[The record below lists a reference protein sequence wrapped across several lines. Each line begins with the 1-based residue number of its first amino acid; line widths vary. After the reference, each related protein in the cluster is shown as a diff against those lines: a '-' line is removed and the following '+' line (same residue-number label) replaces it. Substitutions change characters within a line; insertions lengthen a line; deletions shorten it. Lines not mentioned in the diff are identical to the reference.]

1 VQASEE
7 VLNRAFE
14 LPEDM
19 RQTRRRSPRRWRPP
33 GDKRVSLVMAKQ
45 QIADE
50 LPGEPASALTERAV
64 SLIDRAVESVSDWL
78 NRIGLSE
85 TMGAVR
91 CRV

>member
-1 VQASEE
+1 VA
-7 VLNRAFE
+7 AA
-14 LPEDM
+14 
-19 RQTRRRSPRRWRPP
+19 

-45 QIADE
+45 QIADD

-85 TMGAVR
+85 TLGAVR